1 LAFFKAGLAFSH
13 LLQSFRTDA
22 ERTVAQKFINCLAL
36 NNLADGTDRCFVL
49 LRKTRQDDGPD
60 LFQLVNGKQVMKIG
74 KSRLVA
80 DAAKPGME
88 AVVISFDVQYDSIA

>member
-1 LAFFKAGLAFSH
+1 
-13 LLQSFRTDA
+13 
-22 ERTVAQKFINCLAL
+22 
-36 NNLADGTDRCFVL
+36 
-49 LRKTRQDDGPD
+49 
-60 LFQLVNGKQVMKIG
+60 MKIG